1 MKTIYTCFPGGKH
14 KVLTMSY
21 DDGREEDYRLVEMF
35 NKYGIKGTFNLNA
48 GIDWDPREFRFPN
61 TVKYMRGMK
70 WPATPIHIL
79 RLSAVRWSRWPHRC
93 WRTANR
99 WNH

>member
-48 GIDWDPREFRFPN
+48 GIDWDPKRIP
-61 TVKYMRGMK
+61 
-70 WPATPIHIL
+70 
-79 RLSAVRWSRWPHRC
+79 LSEYRKVYEGHEVACHTYTHPTIER
-93 WRTANR
+93 
-99 WNH
+99 